1 MFIDD
6 PDATAVGW
14 IAFNGKDAALQFGI
28 DMGADSLFK
37 GGKQAVGKVL
47 EGAFGHEPGRSTGPP
62 VAGQPAC
69 RRSPGPLYTPPY
81 CAGRSEI
88 GPEALENAMK
98 EKIHPDYHKITVV
111 MTDGT
116 SFETKSTWGKEGAS
130 MRLDI
135 DPKTHPAWTGVRQ
148 SIDRGGRVQRFKDRF
163 GMTSNMGAGTKPSGA
178 KPEETPA
185 KGAAKKK

>member
-1 MFIDD
+1 
-6 PDATAVGW
+6 
-14 IAFNGKDAALQFGI
+14 
-28 DMGADSLFK
+28 
-37 GGKQAVGKVL
+37 
-47 EGAFGHEPGRSTGPP
+47 
-62 VAGQPAC
+62 
-69 RRSPGPLYTPPY
+69 
-81 CAGRSEI
+81 
-88 GPEALENAMK
+88 MK

-130 MRLDI
+130 LRLDI

-163 GMTSNMGAGTKPSGA
+163 GMTGSAGTGVMGAGTKSTGA
-178 KPEETPA
+178 KPESTPA